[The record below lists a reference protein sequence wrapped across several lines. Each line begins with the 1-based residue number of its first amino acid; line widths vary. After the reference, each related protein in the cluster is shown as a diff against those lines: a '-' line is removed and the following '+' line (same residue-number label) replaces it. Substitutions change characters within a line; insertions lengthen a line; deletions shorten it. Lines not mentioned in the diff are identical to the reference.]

1 MDPAPAASLS
11 RARRAERADG
21 SPMPARLWVNP
32 ARPCDSHMILPA
44 WPPEARPGTAVHWSA
59 CVTYRGRPSNCAAPG
74 ATAAGALWYRSA
86 PPVGPASPV
95 RTHILPDQVR
105 TFGSN
110 SGCGSHPHACQEQ
123 VVKGQQHV
131 PDSDVSHLAV
141 AFCEKLPP

>member
-1 MDPAPAASLS
+1 
-11 RARRAERADG
+11 
-21 SPMPARLWVNP
+21 
-32 ARPCDSHMILPA
+32 MILPA
-44 WPPEARPGTAVHWSA
+44 WPPDARPGTAVHWSA
-59 CVTYRGRPSNCAAPG
+59 CVTYCGRPSNCAVPG

-95 RTHILPDQVR
+95 QTHILPDQVR

-110 SGCGSHPHACQEQ
+110 SGGGSHPREFFMGRRGLIAQDTCQEQ

-131 PDSDVSHLAV
+131 PDSEVNHLAV